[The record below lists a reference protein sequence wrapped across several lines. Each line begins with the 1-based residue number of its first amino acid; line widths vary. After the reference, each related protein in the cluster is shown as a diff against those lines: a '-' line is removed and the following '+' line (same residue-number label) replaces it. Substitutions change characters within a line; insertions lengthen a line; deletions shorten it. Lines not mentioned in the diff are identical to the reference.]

1 MNWPS
6 YTSRDFLKQ
15 LPILHGNCRL
25 THTSPA
31 ALPGRHGMKEKVS
44 GSQVPQMKCHHEK
57 LSSPTTLNCAV
68 QGKLLPPRAVQTSDS
83 EKNVPQRCTVLSP
96 HLPFLGVSF
105 SVVSTW
111 KSNVQPWLHPLNSL
125 KGSDSIYF
133 SLCGYFVNLRR
144 KSIFVGTVVSAT
156 DLESYPSHSST
167 QLRNISIELS
177 KLTGESRNK
186 HLHLFYAETK

>member
-1 MNWPS
+1 MIFLSSSLPYTGTADWP
-6 YTSRDFLKQ
+6 TPPLLPFLVAMGWRKKFQ
-15 LPILHGNCRL
+15 APRCLRWNV
-25 THTSPA
+25 T
-31 ALPGRHGMKEKVS
+31 M
-44 GSQVPQMKCHHEK
+44 EK
-57 LSSPTTLNCAV
+57 LGSPTTLNSAV
-68 QGKLLPPRAVQTSDS
+68 QGELLPPRAVQTSDS

-133 SLCGYFVNLRR
+133 SLHGYFVNLRR

-156 DLESYPSHSST
+156 ELESYPSHSST
-167 QLRNISIELS
+167 RLRNISIELS

-186 HLHLFYAETK
+186 QLHLFYAETK